1 MKIFINARS
10 HEVADSVSAALS
22 ELNADITC
30 CCDDESAES
39 AELSEYDV
47 VIVSTPLRTEFGLN
61 FLADAH
67 RRTRASLICLV
78 KTDIAE
84 EVQERARFT
93 GAFVL
98 PRPFTKAALVQTV
111 RMALLA
117 GENIRRL
124 EDENDRLSQKLSD
137 SRLIN
142 RAKCCLIQYLNLT
155 EEQAQQHIVKLS
167 METRRSK
174 REIAEDILHTYGN
187 TTL

>member
-1 MKIFINARS
+1 MRIFINAKTQDI
-10 HEVADSVSAALS
+10 ADSIAAALG
-22 ELNADITC
+22 ELGADVT
-30 CCDDESAES
+30 CCDDEAADSAD
-39 AELSEYDV
+39 LSEYDA
-47 VIVSTPLRTEFGLN
+47 VIVSTPLRSEFGLN
-61 FLADAH
+61 FLAEAH
-67 RRTRASLICLV
+67 RRTRASLICLA

-84 EVQERARFT
+84 EVQSRVRFT

-124 EDENDRLSQKLSD
+124 EEENDRLSRKLSD
-137 SRLIN
+137 SKLIN

-167 METRRSK
+167 MDTRRSK
-174 REIAEDILHTYGN
+174 LEVAEDILRTYGN
-187 TTL
+187 TTT

>member
-1 MKIFINARS
+1 MRIFINARS
-10 HEVADSVSAALS
+10 QEAADSVAAALS
-22 ELNADITC
+22 ELSAETVC
-30 CCDDESAES
+30 CCDDETAAC
-39 AELSEYDV
+39 AELSDFDA

-78 KTDIAE
+78 KTDIAD
-84 EVQERARFT
+84 EVQSRIRFT

-98 PRPFTKAALVQTV
+98 PRPFTKASLVQTV

-124 EDENDRLSQKLSD
+124 EDENDKLSRKLSD
-137 SRLIN
+137 SKLIN

-155 EEQAQQHIVKLS
+155 EEQAQQHIGRLA
-167 METRRSK
+167 MDTRRSK
-174 REIAEDILHTYGN
+174 REVAEDILRTYS
-187 TTL
+187 TIS